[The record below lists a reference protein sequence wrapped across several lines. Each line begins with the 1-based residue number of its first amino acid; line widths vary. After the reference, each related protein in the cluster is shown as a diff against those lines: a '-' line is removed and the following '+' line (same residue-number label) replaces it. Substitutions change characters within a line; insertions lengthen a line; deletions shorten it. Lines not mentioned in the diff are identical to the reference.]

1 MSMEQAMFPGCE
13 QQPRRNDTPKGS
25 ISFFLPCIP
34 TAQQRVRHMRAR
46 NGIHISY
53 KSDAQEANERTL
65 EALMLEWV
73 PDEPM
78 DGTLQLAFQAVFP
91 VPKSVS
97 KRERA
102 AMLRGT
108 IGHTS
113 KPDLDNLAKQLKDCM
128 TRLRFWRDDSQVARC
143 IIGKE
148 YGERPGWLVA
158 VSRIAEERRRRK

>member
-1 MSMEQAMFPGCE
+1 MFPGCE
-13 QQPRRNDTPKGS
+13 HQPRRNDTPTGS
-25 ISFFLPCIP
+25 ISFFLSCIP
-34 TAQQRVRHMRAR
+34 TAQQRARHMTKGGFHRT
-46 NGIHISY
+46 Y
-53 KSDAQEANERTL
+53 KSEAQEANERTL
-65 EALMLEWV
+65 EALMLKWV

-78 DGTLQLAFQAVFP
+78 DGTLQLAFQAIFP

-97 KRERA
+97 GRERA

-148 YGERPGWLVA
+148 YGERPGWVVA